1 MSAWAIL
8 IYFCALTFLTPD
20 TVMGCVAQTISVTS
34 GLIVAINGKDVA
46 DGMNTSTSIREDEKE
61 APRSASGKDIILYNC
76 SKPLPDAALSSDE
89 YCAQIFADNLDQP
102 RGLFVTPG
110 NNILVI
116 ERGSGKILSLMD
128 KNNDLVVDEIITV
141 AQQNGLNHGL
151 AVFGPHVYASSSST
165 VYRWTYS
172 EGQET
177 TSKEKEIVVKNINA
191 NGRGGAPFGH
201 TTRTIVF
208 DKQGRL
214 YVSVGSAG
222 NVDRDSFRSRIR
234 RFTIFKNAQSSLGG
248 NKFALVG
255 ELDFTKDGEVF
266 ADGVRNEVLYLC
278 EIISDFK

>member
-1 MSAWAIL
+1 MSAWAL
-8 IYFCALTFLTPD
+8 LMYFCALTFLTPD
-20 TVMGCVAQTISVTS
+20 TVMGCVAQTITVTS
-34 GLIVAINGKDVA
+34 GFIVAINGKDVL
-46 DGMNTSTSIREDEKE
+46 DRTNTSTSIHDDTKE
-61 APRSASGKDIILYNC
+61 VPRNTVGIDINMHNC

-116 ERGSGKILSLMD
+116 ERGSGKILSLID
-128 KNNDLVVDEIITV
+128 KDNDLVVDEIVTV

-151 AVFGPHVYASSSST
+151 AVFGAHVYASSSST
-165 VYRWTYS
+165 VYRWPYS
-172 EGQET
+172 EGQKT
-177 TSKEKEIVVKNINA
+177 ASKEKEIVVKNINA

-208 DKQGRL
+208 DKRGRL

-234 RFTIFKNAQSSLGG
+234 RFTIFRNAQSSLGRD
-248 NKFALVG
+248 KFALVG
-255 ELDFTKDGEVF
+255 ELDFTRDGEVF
-266 ADGVRNEVLYLC
+266 ADGVRNEVL
-278 EIISDFK
+278 